1 MKNLKVTKVEQIIR
15 QSVSEMVSELSEFRK
30 HISATGT
37 AFGKIV
43 YFVDESGSK
52 VKNGKK
58 VLQKLVGVNITLG
71 AKYDNRINKDLVKNG
86 EEGNFTAQSMSGK
99 EHLNAE
105 GILAVDTK
113 TRTKKYL
120 IAVVENHIT
129 PDTIY
134 FHEGKRISKED
145 AIAKGLFQPSY
156 FAEKTTMGRGNMSE
170 EKDFHIINPNV
181 NNIISL
187 KLNKVKR
194 IIGN

>member
-1 MKNLKVTKVEQIIR
+1 MNKIVKTTKANLLT
-15 QSVSEMVSELSEFRK
+15 MLSEFRK
-30 HISATGT
+30 NIANTGV
-37 AFGKIV
+37 AFGNVV

-52 VKNGKK
+52 TAQGKK
-58 VLQKLVGVNITLG
+58 VLQKLVRTTITLG

-113 TRTKKYL
+113 TRTKTYL

-156 FAEKTTMGRGNMSE
+156 FAEKTTMCRGNMSE
-170 EKDFHIINPNV
+170 EKDFHIINQNV

-187 KLNKVKR
+187 
-194 IIGN
+194 

>member
-1 MKNLKVTKVEQIIR
+1 MKTEKII
-15 QSVSEMVSELSEFRK
+15 QLSKTQLIAELSEFKK

-37 AFGKIV
+37 AFGSIV

-52 VKNGKK
+52 TVEKKK
-58 VLQKLVGVNITLG
+58 VLQKLVRVSITLG

-99 EHLNAE
+99 EYINDE
-105 GILAVDTK
+105 GIIAIDTK
-113 TRTKKYL
+113 TRTKLYL
-120 IAVVENHIT
+120 VAVVENHAK

-145 AIAKGLFQPSY
+145 AIAKELFMPSY
-156 FAEKTTMGRGNMSE
+156 FAPKTTMGRGNMSE
-170 EKDFHIINPNV
+170 EKDFHIINPNLD
-181 NNIISL
+181 NIISL

-194 IIGN
+194 IVR